1 MSLLDTL
8 LGVDSEAAFEPQTAK
23 FKSRK
28 LQKITGA
35 KKPVEITL
43 KEIPY
48 KKFNDLLSR
57 QFDKKNGNFDF
68 SAAMRAKALLA
79 AEGIAEPNLKSEELR
94 NHFGCATPADLAE
107 KLFGAELNDISDKIS
122 ELCGFSQSEEEAEE
136 EFEEI
141 KN

>member
-8 LGVDSEAAFEPQTAK
+8 LSIDSAAAFEPQTAK
-23 FKSRK
+23 FKSKK
-28 LQKITGA
+28 LQKIIGA
-35 KKPVEITL
+35 KEPIEITL

-48 KKFNDLLSR
+48 RRFNDLLAK
-57 QFDKKNGNFDF
+57 QFDKKKGNFDF

-79 AEGIAEPNLKSEELR
+79 VEGIAEPNLRSEELTS
-94 NHFGCATPADLAE
+94 HFGCATPADLAE
-107 KLFGAELNDISDKIS
+107 KLFGAELNEISDKIS
-122 ELCGFSQSEEEAEE
+122 ELCGYTQNEEEAEE